1 MKETTRPGHLINLG
15 TVDYQVA
22 LDLQVSLRDRRIAGV
37 IPDTLVLL
45 EHPPVVTI
53 GRSGNRSN
61 VLVPDGHLAE
71 HGIQLWHA
79 NRGGDVTYHGPGQ
92 LVGYTIIDL
101 RPYGVDLRAHLRRLE
116 QVIIQALDAF
126 GIRAERNQAC
136 TGVWVGDE
144 KIASIGLHVKRWVTM
159 HGFALN
165 LQPNLEH
172 FSLIYPCGLR
182 DKAVTSVER
191 LLGYPIDPM
200 QARKALAQA
209 FGNLFRLCI
218 EEKPPPGFITRAST
232 NFEARPS
239 AAGLMASS

>member
-15 TVDYQVA
+15 TVDYQDA
-22 LDLQVSLRDRRIAGV
+22 LHLQVSLRDRRIAGE

-53 GRSGNRSN
+53 GRSGNKSN
-61 VLVPDGHLAE
+61 VLVPDGHLAD
-71 HGIQLWHA
+71 HGIQLLYT

-101 RPYGVDLRAHLRRLE
+101 RPYGTDLRTHLRRLE
-116 QVIIQALDAF
+116 QVIIQALEAF
-126 GIRAERNQAC
+126 RIHAGRNQAC

-144 KIASIGLHVKRWVTM
+144 KIASIGLHVKRWVTT

-172 FSLIYPCGLR
+172 FSLIYPCGLM

-191 LLGYPIDPM
+191 LLGYPVDPV
-200 QARKALAQA
+200 QARKTLAEA
-209 FGNLFRLCI
+209 FGNIFGLCMR
-218 EEKPPPGFITRAST
+218 EEKAPAQLHREGFD
-232 NFEARPS
+232 
-239 AAGLMASS
+239 